1 MSARP
6 DRVQICQPKGPA
18 GPARISKNNDVFS
31 DSGRIPTSVL
41 AWYFVLVWGAGFIA
55 TKTALQYAGPFTIL
69 TLRFSI
75 GALLMLPL
83 VLWARP
89 AWPDSPRQWFH
100 VVVSGLL
107 MHAVNLGGSHSAQ
120 YYGLSA
126 GVTALIL
133 ASQPLLT
140 AMLSVSV
147 MGEHLSRRQWTGI
160 VLGLGGVLLV
170 VWHKIDINAMP
181 GASLLAVIVSLIAIT
196 VGSLYQRNF
205 IPRVD
210 LRGATLIQLVGAL
223 LFTAPLAYAVE
234 GLRIEWSAQLIYAL
248 MFLIVLATLLAFNAL
263 HALMRRG
270 QAARVT
276 SLMYLTPIIAVVLE
290 LLLFGL
296 VPTLITVVGIAVT
309 CAGVAL
315 VYLRR

>member
-1 MSARP
+1 M
-6 DRVQICQPKGPA
+6 
-18 GPARISKNNDVFS
+18 FS
-31 DSGRIPTSVL
+31 DSGRIPTAVL

-69 TLRFSI
+69 TLRFAI

-83 VLWARP
+83 LFWSRP
-89 AWPDSPRQWFH
+89 AWPESPRQWFH

-140 AMLSVSV
+140 AMLSVSM
-147 MGEHLSRRQWTGI
+147 MGEQLSRRQWIGI

-170 VWHKIDINAMP
+170 VWHKIDIDAMP
-181 GASLLAVIVSLIAIT
+181 AASLVAVIISLIAIT
-196 VGSLYQRNF
+196 TGSLYQRNF

-210 LRGATLIQLVGAL
+210 LRGATLVQLLSAMTLV
-223 LFTAPLAYAVE
+223 APLAYAVE
-234 GLRIEWSAQLIYAL
+234 DMRIEWSAQLVYAL

-296 VPTLITVVGIAVT
+296 FPTLITVAGIAVT

>member
-1 MSARP
+1 M
-6 DRVQICQPKGPA
+6 
-18 GPARISKNNDVFS
+18 FS
-31 DSGRIPTSVL
+31 ESGRFPTAVL

-83 VLWARP
+83 VLWTRP

-100 VVVSGLL
+100 VAVSGLL

-120 YYGLSA
+120 YHGLSA

-133 ASQPLLT
+133 ATQPLLT
-140 AMLSVSV
+140 AVLSESM
-147 MGEHLSRRQWTGI
+147 MGERLSRRQWIGI
-160 VLGLGGVLLV
+160 ALGLGGVLGV
-170 VWHKIDINAMP
+170 VWHKIDIDAMP
-181 GASLLAVIVSLIAIT
+181 GAALLAVTVSLLAIT

-205 IPRVD
+205 TPRVD
-210 LRGATLIQLVGAL
+210 LRGATLVQLLAAL
-223 LFTAPLAYAVE
+223 VFMAPLAWQVE
-234 GLRIEWSAQLIYAL
+234 GLRVQWSWPLLQAL
-248 MFLIVLATLLAFNAL
+248 AFLIILATLLAFNAL
-263 HALMRRG
+263 YELMRRG

-276 SLMYLTPIIAVVLE
+276 SLMYLTPIIAVILE
-290 LLLFGL
+290 LLVFDV
-296 VPTLITVVGIAVT
+296 VPTAVTLAGIVLT

-315 VYLRR
+315 VFLRR